1 MQRNVERNK
10 LFVFL
15 FTEAESD
22 QDEEM
27 QEKLE
32 QRRKSLMNEHGNYPI
47 WMSAR
52 KVKVLKGKNKKR
64 KKQKKL
70 ASGKVTKK
78 ARRK

>member
-1 MQRNVERNK
+1 MQRIIERNK
-10 LFVFL
+10 LSFFL